1 MRTINFTYRGTI
13 NEQSIIGEG
22 NLSAN
27 PENGLFEA
35 SVKFE
40 TIPPEFHPM
49 ASGFSLISISCSN
62 GGGARTASNIFSIT
76 SGPYQSIRT
85 VSIVDQETKIS
96 VGLFRI
102 HGRFSSPH
110 ENETVHADVRLSG
123 SYHGPSEFDLSSFR
137 GYELST
143 VPVTGLNVPAL
154 FGITRIPIL
163 HSNGKLLAT
172 HEHIYLFEAG
182 INEHLVANTMKF
194 EVKDSQWDFDTKQLT
209 LNGLSEM
216 HLLNPEISPLQWID

>member
-1 MRTINFTYRGTI
+1 MPTINFTYTGTI

-22 NLSAN
+22 ILRAE
-27 PENGLFEA
+27 PENGLFNA
-35 SVKFE
+35 SVRFE
-40 TIPPEFHPM
+40 TIPPEFHPI
-49 ASGFSLISISCSN
+49 ASGTSLLSVSCSN
-62 GGGARTASNIFSIT
+62 GGLAKTASNIFSIT
-76 SGPYQSIRT
+76 SGRYQSIRT
-85 VSIVDQETKIS
+85 VSIVDQETGIS
-96 VGLFRI
+96 AGLFRI

-123 SYHGPSEFDLSSFR
+123 SYHGPSELDLLSFR

-163 HSNGKLLAT
+163 HSDGKLLAT
-172 HEHIYLFEAG
+172 HEHLYLFEAG
-182 INEHLVANTMKF
+182 INEPLVANTMKI
-194 EVKDSQWDFDTKQLT
+194 EVEDLQWDFDTKQLT

-216 HLLNPEISPLQWID
+216 HLLNPENSSLQWID

>member
-1 MRTINFTYRGTI
+1 MLTIIFTYTGTI

-22 NLSAN
+22 NLRAE
-27 PENGLFEA
+27 PENGRFNA
-35 SVKFE
+35 SIRFE
-40 TIPPEFHPM
+40 TIPPEFPLI
-49 ASGFSLISISCSN
+49 ASGYSLLSVSCSN
-62 GGGARTASNIFSIT
+62 GGAARTASNIFSIT
-76 SGPYQSIRT
+76 SGRYQSIRT
-85 VSIVDQETKIS
+85 VSIVDQETGIS

-110 ENETVHADVRLSG
+110 ENGTVHADVRLSG
-123 SYHGPSEFDLSSFR
+123 SYHGPSELDISSFR

-154 FGITRIPIL
+154 FGITQIPIL
-163 HSNGKLLAT
+163 HSNGNLLAT
-172 HEHIYLFEAG
+172 HEHLYLFEDG
-182 INEHLVANTMKF
+182 IDEHLVANTMKI
-194 EVKDSQWDFDTKQLT
+194 EVEDSQWDFDTKQLT